1 MLRDYQRAEYKTI
14 VEYSID
20 FTDEY
25 GDGFSFPCDAA
36 GELLPGLAQCARDN
50 YAHCLAHKDDFVVHG
65 FVSHKRRVKEN
76 ASGTCICGNR
86 VELWDEYRG
95 ACECEQC
102 GRWYNLFG
110 QELLPPEQW
119 EDDEDY

>member
-14 VEYSID
+14 VEYSLD

-36 GELLPGLAQCARDN
+36 GELLPGLTQCAREN
-50 YAHCLAHKDDFVVHG
+50 YAHCLAHKDDFVVNG
-65 FVSHKRRVKEN
+65 FVAHKRRIKEN
-76 ASGTCICGNR
+76 ASGTCICGNH
-86 VELWDEYRG
+86 VELWNEYNG

-110 QELLPPEQW
+110 QELLPPELW
-119 EDDEDY
+119 EDDCDY

>member
-1 MLRDYQRAEYKTI
+1 MLRDYQPSEYKTI
-14 VEYSID
+14 VEYSLD

-25 GDGFSFPCDAA
+25 GGGFSFPCDTN
-36 GELLPGLAQCARDN
+36 GELLPSLTQYAREN
-50 YAHCLAHKDDFVVHG
+50 YARCLAHKDDFVVNG
-65 FVSHKRRVKEN
+65 FVAHKRRVKEN

-86 VELWDEYRG
+86 VELWNEYNG

-119 EDDEDY
+119 EDDE